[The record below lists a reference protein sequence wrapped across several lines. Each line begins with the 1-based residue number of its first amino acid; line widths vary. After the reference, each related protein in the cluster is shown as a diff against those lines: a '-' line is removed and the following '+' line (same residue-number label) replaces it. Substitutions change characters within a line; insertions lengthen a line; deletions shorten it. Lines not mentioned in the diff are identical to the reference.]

1 MKRKVR
7 WLAAL
12 LAAFAVASLGVV
24 LSGSGGGTPA
34 GAQTVAV
41 NDDVQ
46 KLEAKLRAFTTVGG
60 QPGDIRNRA
69 DLQRAI
75 ELEAEAIARKSS
87 HPPEGGGG
95 TTLEELERL
104 NAKLRLFTSLG
115 GDTATLQNARANLR
129 RAIED
134 ELRQLRLREEGKG
147 P

>member
-1 MKRKVR
+1 MKPRAR

-12 LAAFAVASLGVV
+12 LAAFAVAGLGVA
-24 LSGSGGGTPA
+24 LLGTGGGTPA
-34 GAQTVAV
+34 RAQTVPV
-41 NDDVQ
+41 SDDVQ

-60 QPGDIRNRA
+60 HPTGIGNRS

-87 HPPEGGGG
+87 QPPETGGG

-104 NAKLRLFTSLG
+104 NAKLRLFASLG
-115 GDTATLQNARANLR
+115 GNAATLENARANLR

-134 ELRQLRLREEGKG
+134 ELRQLRQRDERR